1 MCVVFLLDVTAQSE
15 SELTE
20 ASSKSVQFEHVVET
34 VRLYT
39 PSNSNLASIGLGL
52 STNAI
57 VRKHTIKPTH
67 SIESTN

>member
-1 MCVVFLLDVTAQSE
+1 MCAVFLLVATAQSE

-39 PSNSNLASIGLGL
+39 PSNSNLAVFAGFLMSKMCTLWHQL
-52 STNAI
+52 
-57 VRKHTIKPTH
+57 VHDFLF
-67 SIESTN
+67 E